1 MAHDGSLRSLI
12 VSKMSSYCV
21 CAIVLWLVSLAS
33 FVECQTL
40 YSNAEAREVPQ
51 IQALEKAVKRL
62 EQENR
67 ALKGKWICLFWVLRH
82 TKSK

>member
-1 MAHDGSLRSLI
+1 
-12 VSKMSSYCV
+12 MSSYCV

-33 FVECQTL
+33 FVEGQTL
-40 YSNAEAREVPQ
+40 YNSNAEAREVPQ

-67 ALKGKWICLFWVLRH
+67 ALKGKWICLFGVLRH